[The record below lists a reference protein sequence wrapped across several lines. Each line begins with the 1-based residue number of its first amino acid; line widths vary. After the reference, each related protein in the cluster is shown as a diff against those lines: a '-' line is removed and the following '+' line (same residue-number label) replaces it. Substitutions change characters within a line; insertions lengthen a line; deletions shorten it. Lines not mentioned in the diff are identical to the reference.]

1 MSALLTGITAYIVAG
16 VISLIHP
23 RRRFW
28 ISLLGWAGGLVGLIQ
43 GIWIH
48 QKSGTQVFT
57 LGEWG
62 KLGVEFK
69 LDETTLLFA
78 GLVVVLNLF
87 TLLYLRKTK
96 EGTFYALY
104 NFLLVSTYSM
114 AFSHDLFNI
123 YVTIEFMSLVAILL
137 IGYGR
142 KAYQIYAGIKYLL
155 VSSLAMSLYLIGLGL
170 VYRGG
175 GHLSIAE
182 LEGAIE
188 GEPEFTLSLG
198 LSLMIAGLAVKGGI
212 MLFSMWLPDAHGYS
226 GTVVSALLSGLA
238 IKSGLVG
245 VIRLA
250 ELVSWGNLW
259 LFLGSLTG
267 ITGGIF
273 ALLGRRPKRILA
285 YSTISQIGYV
295 LLGIGA
301 GTSAGIMAAGLNI
314 FFHGLFKS
322 LLFLSVGHAGVG
334 NRDVF
339 SGESLSVPTESIVG
353 LSVGTLSIL
362 AIPPFSKYF
371 SKAFLIESSSQEW
384 ITWIMLLI
392 GLGTAAYIIKL
403 DWALL
408 VKSRRG
414 PLRRGGWPI
423 IAYSFCVG
431 VSGLVAWLVLGS
443 HEMSGLLSL
452 HHIALYLSLPLA
464 GLLVFLVLR
473 NKLGK
478 VKSPR
483 LPFNLDNAL
492 TSVFTGFL
500 FIELALFVFGL

>member
-16 VISLIHP
+16 VSSLIFP

-28 ISLLGWAGGLVGLIQ
+28 ISLLGWAGGFGALMV
-43 GIWIH
+43 GIWTFH
-48 QKSGTQVFT
+48 KSGTKVFN
-57 LGEWG
+57 LGKWG

-78 GLVVVLNLF
+78 GLVVLLNLF
-87 TLLYLRKTK
+87 TLLYLQNTK
-96 EGTFYALY
+96 KGTFYALY

-175 GHLSIAE
+175 GHLSISELSRA
-182 LEGAIE
+182 LEGK
-188 GEPEFTLSLG
+188 PEFTLSLG
-198 LSLMIAGLAVKGGI
+198 LGLMVAGLAVKSGI
-212 MLFSMWLPDAHGYS
+212 MLFSMWLPDAHAYS

-238 IKSGLVG
+238 IKSGLIG

-250 ELVSWGNLW
+250 ELVSWNTLW
-259 LFLGSLTG
+259 LLFGSMTG

-273 ALLGRRPKRILA
+273 ALLSRRPKRILA

-301 GTSAGIMAAGLNI
+301 GTSAGVLAAALNI

-334 NRDVF
+334 SKDVF
-339 SGESLSVPTESIVG
+339 SDESFSVPTESVVG
-353 LSVGTLSIL
+353 LSVGTVSIL

-371 SKAFLIESSSQEW
+371 SKAFLIEQSTQGW
-384 ITWIMLLI
+384 IFGVMLLI
-392 GLGTAAYIIKL
+392 GLGTAAYIAKL

-408 VKSRRG
+408 IKSRWA
-414 PLRRGGWPI
+414 PLSNGGWSL
-423 IAYSFCVG
+423 IAYSFFVG
-431 VSGLVAWLVLGS
+431 VSGLVAWGVLGS
-443 HEMSGLLSL
+443 HETLNLLTL
-452 HHIALYLSLPLA
+452 RHIALYLSLPLA
-464 GLLVFLVLR
+464 GLLVLLLFR
-473 NKLGK
+473 NKLTK

-483 LPFNLDNAL
+483 FPFNLDNAL
-492 TSVFTGFL
+492 VSVFTGFL
-500 FIELALFVFGL
+500 FIELVLVVFGL

>member
-1 MSALLTGITAYIVAG
+1 M
-16 VISLIHP
+16 
-23 RRRFW
+23 
-28 ISLLGWAGGLVGLIQ
+28 
-43 GIWIH
+43 
-48 QKSGTQVFT
+48 
-57 LGEWG
+57 
-62 KLGVEFK
+62 EFK

-87 TLLYLRKTK
+87 TLLYLQGTK
-96 EGTFYALY
+96 KGTFYALY

-182 LEGAIE
+182 LERAIE
-188 GEPEFTLSLG
+188 GKPEFTLSLG
-198 LSLMIAGLAVKGGI
+198 ISLMISGLAVKGGV

-250 ELVSWGNLW
+250 ELVNWNILW

-295 LLGIGA
+295 LLGVGA
-301 GTSAGIMAAGLNI
+301 GTHAGILAAALNI
-314 FFHGLFKS
+314 FFHGMFKS

-339 SGESLSVPTESIVG
+339 SGESLPVPTESLVG

-371 SKAFLIESSSQEW
+371 SKAFLLESSEQGW

-392 GLGTAAYIIKL
+392 GLGTATYVVKL

-408 VKSRRG
+408 IKSHRK
-414 PLRRGGWPI
+414 PLDEGGWAL
-423 IAYSFCVG
+423 IAFSFFVAT
-431 VSGLVAWLVLGS
+431 SGLVAWMVLGG
-443 HEMSGLLSL
+443 HEISALLTF
-452 HHIALYLSLPLA
+452 HHIALYLSLPVA
-464 GLLVFLVLR
+464 GLLVFLAFK
-473 NKLGK
+473 NKLGH

-492 TSVFTGFL
+492 ISVFTGFL
-500 FIELALFVFGL
+500 FIELALVVFGL

>member
-28 ISLLGWAGGLVGLIQ
+28 ISLLGWAAGLGGLIQ
-43 GIWIH
+43 GIWIY
-48 QKSGTQVFT
+48 QKSGTKVFT

-87 TLLYLRKTK
+87 TLLYLQGTK
-96 EGTFYALY
+96 KGTFYALY

-182 LEGAIE
+182 LERAIE
-188 GEPEFTLSLG
+188 GTPEFTLSLG
-198 LSLMIAGLAVKGGI
+198 ISLMISGLAVKGGV

-250 ELVSWGNLW
+250 ELVNWNILW

-295 LLGIGA
+295 LLGVGA
-301 GTSAGIMAAGLNI
+301 GTTAGILAAALNI

-339 SGESLSVPTESIVG
+339 SGESLSVPTESLVG

-371 SKAFLIESSSQEW
+371 SKVFLLESSTQGW

-392 GLGTAAYIIKL
+392 GLGTATYVVKL

-408 VKSRRG
+408 LKSHRE
-414 PLRRGGWPI
+414 PIDEGGWAL
-423 IAYSFCVG
+423 IAFSFFVAT
-431 VSGLVAWLVLGS
+431 SGLVAWMVLGS
-443 HEMSGLLSL
+443 HEISALLTF
-452 HHIALYLSLPLA
+452 HHIALYLSLPAA
-464 GLLVFLVLR
+464 GLLVFLVLK
-473 NKLGK
+473 NKLSQ

-492 TSVFTGFL
+492 ISVFTGFL
-500 FIELALFVFGL
+500 FIELALVVFGL

>member
-16 VISLIHP
+16 VISLIYP

-28 ISLLGWAGGLVGLIQ
+28 ISLLGWVGGLGGLIQ

-48 QKSGTQVFT
+48 QKSGTTVFT

-78 GLVVVLNLF
+78 GLVVALNLF
-87 TLLYLRKTK
+87 TLLYLQGTK
-96 EGTFYALY
+96 KGTFYALY
-104 NFLLVSTYSM
+104 NFLLVSTYSI

-175 GHLSIAE
+175 GHLGIAK
-182 LEGAIE
+182 LERAIG
-188 GEPEFTLSLG
+188 GEPKFTLSLG

-238 IKSGLVG
+238 IKSGLIG
-245 VIRLA
+245 IIRLA

-295 LLGIGA
+295 LLGVGA
-301 GTSAGIMAAGLNI
+301 GTSAGILAAALNI

-371 SKAFLIESSSQEW
+371 SKAFLIESSTQGW
-384 ITWIMLLI
+384 VTWIMLLI
-392 GLGTAAYIIKL
+392 GLGTATYVVKL

-408 VKSRRG
+408 VKSRKEG
-414 PLRRGGWPI
+414 LNRRGWSL
-423 IAYSFCVG
+423 IAYSAFVA
-431 VSGLVAWLVLGS
+431 VSGLVAWIVLGNQ
-443 HEMSGLLSL
+443 EISGLLTL

-464 GLLVFLVLR
+464 GLLVFLALK
-473 NKLGK
+473 NKLSE

-492 TSVFTGFL
+492 ASVFTGFI
-500 FIELALFVFGL
+500 FIEIVLVVFGL